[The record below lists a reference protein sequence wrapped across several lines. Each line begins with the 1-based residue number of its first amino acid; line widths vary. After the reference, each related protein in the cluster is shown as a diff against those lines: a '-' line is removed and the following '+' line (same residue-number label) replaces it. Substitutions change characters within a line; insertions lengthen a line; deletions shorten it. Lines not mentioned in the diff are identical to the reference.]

1 MDRGDR
7 GRIDRSAFMTGYSKR
22 VITFDEVA
30 IAKVARK
37 VQRSPVTRVF
47 EPVDNLGQILLRAR
61 VAGGKK
67 RGRKRRMA
75 CAA

>member
-1 MDRGDR
+1 M
-7 GRIDRSAFMTGYSKR
+7 RSNRFRR
-22 VITFDEVA
+22 VGTLTEQLHDEVA

-67 RGRKRRMA
+67 RGRKRRTA